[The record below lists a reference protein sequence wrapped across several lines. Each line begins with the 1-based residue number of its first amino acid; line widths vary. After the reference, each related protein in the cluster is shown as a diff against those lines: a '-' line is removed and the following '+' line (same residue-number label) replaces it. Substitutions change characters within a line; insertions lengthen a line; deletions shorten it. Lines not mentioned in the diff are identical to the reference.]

1 MVLGEKNICTQINL
15 YDVEV
20 YWQSKNGISLDK
32 CHLLWHIIV
41 MKTVT
46 QIDSAGR
53 LVIPKELRK
62 QFGLESGQRVRL
74 IPGSEGVTIVPEHHQ
89 RRFIKRGPILTID
102 TGAGTAPIDVF
113 DISPLRENHLK
124 EKAHEN
130 RRR

>member
-1 MVLGEKNICTQINL
+1 M
-15 YDVEV
+15 
-20 YWQSKNGISLDK
+20 
-32 CHLLWHIIV
+32 
-41 MKTVT
+41 
-46 QIDSAGR
+46 
-53 LVIPKELRK
+53 
-62 QFGLESGQRVRL
+62 
-74 IPGSEGVTIVPEHHQ
+74 PEHRQ